1 MRMKYL
7 AEIGSGGQWSL
18 RGAVASLGR
27 LAAMTT
33 ATTTAG
39 VTAMAAVMLAGL
51 FATNASAQTTPA
63 AQIYTCVDAQGRT
76 LTSDRSIAECNSRNQ
91 LLRNRDG
98 SVKAVVPPVPTAD
111 ERAEAENRL
120 RRDAAARASLQE
132 ATRRDRNLLSR
143 YPDEAA
149 HSKAREVALD
159 DVRQAVK
166 ASQDRVAVLAKERK
180 PLENELEFY
189 KKKTPPSKL
198 LEQLDANDAA
208 VDAQKDLV
216 RNLES
221 ERERIVANFDLE
233 LARLRKLWAGATPGS
248 LGSMESV
255 VSASK

>member
-1 MRMKYL
+1 MPMKYL
-7 AEIGSGGQWSL
+7 GGIDERAQRSPGRTIATL
-18 RGAVASLGR
+18 GLVAWML
-27 LAAMTT
+27 LAAS
-33 ATTTAG
+33 AG
-39 VTAMAAVMLAGL
+39 
-51 FATNASAQTTPA
+51 AQTPPA
-63 AQIYTCVDAQGRT
+63 VQIYTCVDAQGRT

-111 ERAEAENRL
+111 ERAEAEVRL
-120 RRDAAARASLQE
+120 RREAAARASLQE

-149 HSKAREVALD
+149 HMKAREAALD

-166 ASQDRVAVLAKERK
+166 VSQDRVAALARDRK

-189 KKKTPPSKL
+189 KKKTPPGKL

-221 ERERIVANFDLE
+221 ERERIVANFDQE

-248 LGSMESV
+248 LGPIDAV
-255 VSASK
+255 ASASR